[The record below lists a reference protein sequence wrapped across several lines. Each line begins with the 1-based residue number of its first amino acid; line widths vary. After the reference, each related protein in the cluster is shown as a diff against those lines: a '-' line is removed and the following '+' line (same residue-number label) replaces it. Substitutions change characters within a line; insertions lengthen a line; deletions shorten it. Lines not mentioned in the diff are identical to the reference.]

1 MLLRCAL
8 TVTMPAAVVWLL
20 FAAPLG
26 YLLAQD
32 FPYKGKTVRVIVGF
46 PSGGSP
52 RVRQSDNQEASSTM
66 IKIIHG

>member
-1 MLLRCAL
+1 MLLRYAL

-26 YLLAQD
+26 EGCGAGLA
-32 FPYKGKTVRVIVGF
+32 PSAYGF
-46 PSGGSP
+46 AGSQ